1 MRRVHF
7 VLLFLVLVIGAQ
19 PLVAVTYY
27 VTHQPTLLCTN
38 NKTGYSIFLTIQDAV
53 TRCPQVPLLTSA
65 PEPTPNRSSFP
76 SHLPPWIN
84 PSGDCLLG
92 LVGPT
97 LEK

>member
-1 MRRVHF
+1 MRRVPF

-53 TRCPQVPLLTSA
+53 TQVPAGSAINVCPGTYAEQVIISQPLTAMDKSI
-65 PEPTPNRSSFP
+65 R
-76 SHLPPWIN
+76 
-84 PSGDCLLG
+84 
-92 LVGPT
+92 
-97 LEK
+97 